1 MMNQWA
7 SFEAWLAMGGYAP
20 YVWTSVA
27 LALGVLVANVVFAR
41 RRHAAALQRALRRL
55 AMEDKGE
62 T

>member
-1 MMNQWA
+1 MNQWT
-7 SFEAWLAMGGYAP
+7 SFAGWLAMGGYAP

-27 LALGVLVANVVFAR
+27 LALAVLVANVVFAR